1 MPTPNRT
8 NGLKEAKYYDIQPD
22 FVICRLCPH
31 YCHIKPDHHGRCLG
45 RVNHDGI
52 LYAESYGQ
60 ITSIALDPIEKKPL
74 KRFFPGSTILSVG
87 SYGCNLACEFCQNWQ
102 ISQRHAESHYYP
114 PQELVDIALAE
125 QVNGNIGIAFTY
137 NEPFITFEYVLD
149 TSRLAHQAGL
159 KTVLVT
165 NGLVNPEPLQEILPH
180 IDAMNIDLKAFHAA
194 FYNRY
199 CHGPLEPVKRTIET
213 AARVCHVELTT
224 LLIPGLNDD
233 EDEIEQLASWVA
245 SIDRLIPLHLTR
257 HHPAYK
263 MTQPGPI
270 SIDRLQMLA
279 KIARRH
285 LSDVYLGNI

>member
-1 MPTPNRT
+1 MTT
-8 NGLKEAKYYDIQPD
+8 CD
-22 FVICRLCPH
+22 LCF
-31 YCHIKPDHHGRCLG
+31 HHCSLQ
-45 RVNHDGI
+45 
-52 LYAESYGQ
+52 EGQ
-60 ITSIALDPIEKKPL
+60 IGFCHARKAVNGKIISLNYGLLTSIALDPIEKKPL

-102 ISQRHAESHYYP
+102 ISQRHADSHFYP
-114 PQELVDIALAE
+114 PQELIDIALAE

-233 EDEIEQLASWVA
+233 EDEIDQLARWVA

-257 HHPAYK
+257 HHPAYH

-270 SIDRLQMLA
+270 SIDRLHLLA

-285 LSDVYLGNI
+285 LSDVFLGNI